1 MTHVRSPDAPAGHL
15 VKLGVRAPLR
25 QYLPQI
31 WAKRDFALTVSFGQ
45 LRAQNMNS
53 VLGSLW
59 HLLNPLLQAGV
70 YYVIFGVLL
79 GARGDADNY
88 VAFLITGLFVFYFTQ
103 KAMTAGSRTVI
114 SNLPLI
120 QSMSFPRAILPLSA
134 VLTEC
139 IAQLPAIA
147 TMLALVLVTG
157 EPLHVGWLLLVPAY
171 VLQALFNLGV
181 AFVTARLTFH
191 FRDMEQLL
199 PYVIR
204 LWFYLSGIFFGAER
218 VPEGWLRTL
227 FELNPL
233 YVYITVTRQIL
244 LQEVSG
250 TTTWLYAG
258 LWALVAL
265 VGGFL
270 YFRGHESEYG
280 RGY

>member
-1 MTHVRSPDAPAGHL
+1 MTYTPAPDAPADNL
-15 VKLGVRAPLR
+15 VRLGVKPPLGE
-25 QYLPQI
+25 YLRQI
-31 WAKRDFALTVSFGQ
+31 WARRDFAVTVPLGE

-120 QSMSFPRAILPLSA
+120 QSMSFPRAVLPLSA
-134 VLTEC
+134 VLAEC
-139 IAQLPAIA
+139 LAQLPAIA
-147 TMLALVLVTG
+147 TMLVLVLVTG
-157 EPLHVGWLLLVPAY
+157 EPLHLGWLLLVPAY
-171 VLQALFNLGV
+171 LLQAMFNLGV
-181 AFVTARLTFH
+181 AFVSARLTFH

-199 PYVIR
+199 PYFIR

-227 FELNPL
+227 FELNPV

-244 LQEVSG
+244 LQESHEPR
-250 TTTWLYAG
+250 TWLYAVA
-258 LWALVAL
+258 WALVAL
-265 VGGFL
+265 LVGFL